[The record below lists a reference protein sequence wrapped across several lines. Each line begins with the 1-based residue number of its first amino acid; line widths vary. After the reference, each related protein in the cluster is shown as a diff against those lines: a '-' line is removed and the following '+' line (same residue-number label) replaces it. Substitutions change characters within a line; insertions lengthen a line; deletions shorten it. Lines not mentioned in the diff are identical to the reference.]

1 MAPDPLSCQAITC
14 SIPVLVR
21 GFEMPKAHAMNA
33 GHFSGKA
40 ITCDISMLVRGLN
53 IHRSAP

>member
-1 MAPDPLSCQAITC
+1 MALNRVSDREITGG
-14 SIPVLVR
+14 IPMLVQ

>member
-1 MAPDPLSCQAITC
+1 MVLNRVSDREITRGI
-14 SIPVLVR
+14 SVLVW

-40 ITCDISMLVRGLN
+40 ITCGIPMLVRGLN